1 MPGTCWA
8 SPATEQATVR
18 NVLMRGALAGAVA
31 GLLTSLFHLLLTESV
46 LDRAIALEGAGDGP
60 VSRETQKYLGGP
72 AGHVLFGISIGLLFA
87 LSYRVLPSTATA
99 WRKAMGLALGSWL
112 VVALIPQLR
121 YPANPP
127 GVGDPD
133 TITTRTSS
141 YLFAYVL
148 GVVVVCGG
156 YAALRALHR
165 RGWSEPTRQVLVVA
179 VALVVVGVAYAL
191 LPDSGDA
198 VDAPASIV
206 WDFRV
211 RALGGLT
218 LFFVA
223 LGGGFG
229 GLTLSAERRPRVA
242 AAAGTPVLR

>member
-1 MPGTCWA
+1 M
-8 SPATEQATVR
+8 R
-18 NVLMRGALAGAVA
+18 NVLMRGALAGAAA
-31 GLLTSLFHLLLTESV
+31 GLLTSLFHLLLTEPV

-72 AGHVLFGISIGLLFA
+72 AGQVLFGIAVGLLFA

-99 WRKAMGLALGSWL
+99 WRKAVGLALGSWL

-127 GVGDPD
+127 GVGDPE

-141 YLFAYVL
+141 YLLTYAL

-165 RGWSEPTRQVLVVA
+165 RGWSEPTRQALVVT
-179 VALVVVGVAYAL
+179 VALVVVVVAYAM

-206 WDFRV
+206 WDFRI
-211 RALGGLT
+211 RTLGGLT
-218 LFFVA
+218 LFFAA
-223 LGGGFG
+223 LGAAFG
-229 GLTLSAERRPRVA
+229 GLTLRAERRPRAVA
-242 AAAGTPVLR
+242 AARTPVLR